1 MATRKSLKQLLG
13 LLAVTAM
20 VQGCELLPGHK
31 GNTNKIHKNGKVPCQ
46 IVSTWK
52 PEVLHVSDPA
62 RQGLSSPGLAGRL
75 YLFGAEV
82 DTPMAAEGNLFIDL
96 YDLGQGGPVPP
107 VHLENWHLDP
117 VTLKK
122 LKKKDP
128 VGEGYTLFLPW
139 ATYRPEI
146 SRIQLKIRYETGA
159 EYPLYADTGPLTLAA
174 SPAFMQTSNMFLPG
188 TPGAPPLVPLAPGA
202 AAPGATVPGLPA
214 PRAVPS
220 NGPSLPALPVQ
231 PSPIAPMSAKS
242 TRLTIEPID
251 RNPPRAEM
259 IDRNP
264 PRAETIGA
272 TGTAAPA
279 PVAPAGPKDWN
290 LR

>member
-1 MATRKSLKQLLG
+1 MATWKSLKRLLG
-13 LLAVTAM
+13 MLAVTAM
-20 VQGCELLPGHK
+20 VQGCQLLPGHK
-31 GNTNKIHKNGKVPCQ
+31 SDTNKIHKNGKVPCQ

-52 PEVLHVSDPA
+52 PEVLHVADPA

-82 DTPMAAEGNLFIDL
+82 DTPMAAEGNLYIDL

-117 VTLKK
+117 VTLKR

-139 ATYRPEI
+139 ATYRPDI

-174 SPAFMQTSNMFLPG
+174 APAFMQTSNMFVPG
-188 TPGAPPLVPLAPGA
+188 TPGAPQLAPVAPGGP
-202 AAPGATVPGLPA
+202 APGATVPGLPA
-214 PRAVPS
+214 PRALPS
-220 NGPSLPALPVQ
+220 NGPSLPVQ
-231 PSPIAPMSAKS
+231 PSPIAPMSAKT
-242 TRLTIEPID
+242 TRLSIEP
-251 RNPPRAEM
+251 

-272 TGTAAPA
+272 TETAAPA
-279 PVAPAGPKDWN
+279 SVAPAGPKVWN

>member
-1 MATRKSLKQLLG
+1 MATQNTLKHLLG
-13 LLAVTAM
+13 MLAVTAM
-20 VQGCELLPGHK
+20 VQGCHLLPGHK
-31 GNTNKIHKNGKVPCQ
+31 DDAKKIHKNGKVPCQ

-52 PEVLHVSDPA
+52 PEVLHVADPA

-82 DTPMAAEGNLFIDL
+82 DTPMIAEGNLYIDL

-117 VTLKK
+117 VTLKR

-139 ATYRPEI
+139 ATYRPDI

-159 EYPLYADTGPLTLAA
+159 EFPLYADTGPLTLAA
-174 SPAFMQTSNMFLPG
+174 APAFMQTSNTFVPG
-188 TPGAPPLVPLAPGA
+188 TPGGVPLAPAVPGPTAPGA
-202 AAPGATVPGLPA
+202 AAPGLPA
-214 PRAVPS
+214 PRVVPG
-220 NGPSLPALPVQ
+220 GPSIQGQPV
-231 PSPIAPMSAKS
+231 PPGPIAPMSAKT
-242 TRLTIEPID
+242 TRLSIEPID
-251 RNPPRAEM
+251 RNPPRA
-259 IDRNP
+259 DS
-264 PRAETIGA
+264 AGA
-272 TGTAAPA
+272 SETAAP
-279 PVAPAGPKDWN
+279 VSGAPAGPKVWN